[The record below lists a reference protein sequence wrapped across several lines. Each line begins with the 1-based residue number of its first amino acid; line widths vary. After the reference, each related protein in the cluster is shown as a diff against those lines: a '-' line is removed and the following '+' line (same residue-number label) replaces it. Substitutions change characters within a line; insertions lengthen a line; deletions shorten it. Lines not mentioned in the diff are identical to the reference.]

1 MERNFL
7 VVAADGQVRETLTGD
22 LRDFGINVTLAESGA
37 EAVRVAQAISVDAV
51 LVETHIADMGM
62 DELRSRLR
70 DIRPDC
76 KVLSLTSYRLV
87 RNSTELLGFEDDDFV
102 LKVEA
107 VRDLLR
113 APFDAGGDLG
123 FWPWEERGSQAMLQV
138 VDVLVGLLEIE
149 YKLFASSSHQ
159 AMQLARA
166 TAEELGAHEE
176 MLTEVVLGTLLRDVG
191 KVGLGPDSDSSD
203 DQEEDESESKD
214 NQRRGEHVATSLR
227 LFEHVDFP
235 WKVMHVVRHHHEHYD
250 GTGIPDGL
258 RGREIPM
265 GSRILCVI
273 DAYVEMTCAKEG
285 KSVDPE
291 TALRELVHQ
300 SGRQFDPEVVE
311 AFHRVID
318 KRLGGHKAK
327 AKPTVLIVEPQKQ
340 FRRLLKMRLSNEGLS
355 VIEARNCDKAMAVLL
370 KQSPN
375 LVLVALDQDAS
386 AGFQLLQEMQQDE
399 KLRRTPLAFLSQQRD
414 RVLELRALRLG
425 VDDFLCKTDDMEQM
439 VARVENILL
448 RQALRDDHGSAR
460 PRRGISGNLDSLGLA
475 DMIQT
480 LSIGM
485 KTACLT
491 LNSNDREGKIWFE
504 NGTPRHAETADLRGE
519 KAFFE
524 MVRWDTGE
532 FVIEH
537 GVKTKRVSLEQDP
550 MYLLMEGLRLMDE
563 DNNTAAAAS

>member
-1 MERNFL
+1 VERNFL

-22 LRDFGINVTLAESGA
+22 LRDSGINVTLAESGA

-76 KVLSLTSYRLV
+76 NVLSLTSYRLV

-102 LKVEA
+102 LKAGA

-191 KVGLGPDSDSSD
+191 KVGLDLDGNSTD

-227 LFEHVDFP
+227 LFEHIDFP

-250 GTGIPDGL
+250 GSGIPDGL

-355 VIEARNCDKAMAVLL
+355 VIESKNCDKAMAILL

-375 LVLVALDQDAS
+375 LVLVGLDQDAS

-504 NGTPRHAETADLRGE
+504 NGTPRHAETADLSGE